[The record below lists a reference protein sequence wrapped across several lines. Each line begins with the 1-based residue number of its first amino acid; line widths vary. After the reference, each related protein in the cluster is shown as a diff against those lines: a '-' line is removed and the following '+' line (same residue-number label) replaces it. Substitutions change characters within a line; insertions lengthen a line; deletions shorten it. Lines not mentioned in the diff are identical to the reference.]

1 MDRTHDFN
9 LDKCC
14 EEYYALFADFLKTM
28 TITKATPTDHPLF
41 ITERNQ
47 SVYFFNAVKS
57 VYTDAT
63 AWFEFP
69 LGNNQHLDVLIFI
82 PKSLELA
89 HNQVLL
95 VESKNIRT
103 LSVKVPEMIADV
115 RRIGLRPAQKEG
127 ALKTKLQALFEDFN
141 ETSFFGVILCDVQ
154 KTGKNHKEF
163 ADQWEKG
170 DMIKDSIS
178 SKFDSEDEYN
188 VNEWLKN
195 STAKRLT
202 QTISD
207 KRHGGEDIHYEQLI
221 RYWPIKSINE

>member
-14 EEYYALFADFLKTM
+14 EEYFALFADFLKTM

-57 VYTDAT
+57 VYPDAT

-69 LGNNQHLDVLIFI
+69 LGNSQHLDVLIRI
-82 PKSLELA
+82 PKNSELA

-103 LSVKVPEMIADV
+103 ISVKVPGMIADV
-115 RRIGLRPAQKEG
+115 RRISLGKAQEAE
-127 ALKTKLQALFEDFN
+127 ALKSQLKALFDDFN
-141 ETSFFGVILCDVQ
+141 ETSFYGVILCDVQ
-154 KTGKNHKEF
+154 KTSEEHKEF
-163 ADQWEKG
+163 AKQWETG
-170 DMIKDSIS
+170 DKIKDYIGSEYEQKDRDAITTWIG
-178 SKFDSEDEYN
+178 DSYP
-188 VNEWLKN
+188 
-195 STAKRLT
+195 KRFT
-202 QTISD
+202 QEISD
-207 KRHGGEDIHYEQLI
+207 KRPNGEKIHYEQLI
-221 RYWPIKSINE
+221 RYWPIRNINE